1 MSNVRRIYVEKKD
14 AFAVKAKELQ
24 EEIQSFLG
32 IGDVKGVRVLI
43 RYDVENPHWDG
54 RDRFVLSKGHAA
66 AVTSFS
72 QAAIGCY
79 DVQDI
84 YKEYATDFGRF
95 GMHSCNLAN
104 PYVDVSTGSLGHGMP
119 VAAGMAAALK
129 RKGSQS
135 RVYCVIGDGECGE
148 GSIWEGAM
156 FAHQYQLG
164 NLVVFAD
171 RNGFSFDG
179 PTEEYMALEPFAG
192 KWRAFGWNVVEI
204 DGHDMD
210 AIIDTIDR
218 LPDVSSDT
226 PTIVIGKTAKGH
238 GVSFMENNAS
248 WHAGGV
254 NTEDWEKA
262 KAELTAAYQEKWGAA
277 V

>member
-1 MSNVRRIYVEKKD
+1 
-14 AFAVKAKELQ
+14 
-24 EEIQSFLG
+24 
-32 IGDVKGVRVLI
+32 
-43 RYDVENPHWDG
+43 
-54 RDRFVLSKGHAA
+54 
-66 AVTSFS
+66 
-72 QAAIGCY
+72 
-79 DVQDI
+79 
-84 YKEYATDFGRF
+84 
-95 GMHSCNLAN
+95 
-104 PYVDVSTGSLGHGMP
+104 
-119 VAAGMAAALK
+119 
-129 RKGSQS
+129 
-135 RVYCVIGDGECGE
+135 
-148 GSIWEGAM
+148 
-156 FAHQYQLG
+156 
-164 NLVVFAD
+164 
-171 RNGFSFDG
+171 
-179 PTEEYMALEPFAG
+179 MALEPFAG

-204 DGHDMD
+204 DCHDMD